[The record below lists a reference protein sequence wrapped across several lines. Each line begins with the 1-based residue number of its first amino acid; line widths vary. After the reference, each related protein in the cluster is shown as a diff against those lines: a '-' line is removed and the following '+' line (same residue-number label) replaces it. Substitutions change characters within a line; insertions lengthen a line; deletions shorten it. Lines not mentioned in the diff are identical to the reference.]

1 LQIGNLRILMC
12 TVVGIPDR
20 LPSTSGQN
28 REHTPLTDKMNK
40 QWLLA
45 ERPSGL
51 FTKENFELKQVM
63 MPDLEDEQFLVKVIY
78 LSLDP
83 TQRMWAQMDTYLPA
97 VAKGEVM
104 RSLGMGVVVRSRNP
118 AFKEGDV
125 VQGMTGWQTHTVTDG
140 RGFSQVPWKSGLPLA
155 AYMGPLGM
163 TGITAYFG
171 LMDIGKPEKG
181 ETLLVSAAAGAVGSI
196 VCQIGKIKGLRV
208 VALAGTDDKCEWLS
222 EELGVDEA
230 INYRDPNAYKKLQ
243 AACPKGIDIFFD
255 NVGGKMLDMA
265 LGLINVGARIPLC
278 GYISEYASSKPGP
291 GVHNLAALIS
301 KRAKI
306 EGFLVLDYVHQSREA
321 LGELGKWVMDGR
333 IKYRMDIEEG
343 FDDLPLV
350 INKLFTGENTG
361 KLLLQVSAPP
371 E

>member
-1 LQIGNLRILMC
+1 
-12 TVVGIPDR
+12 
-20 LPSTSGQN
+20 
-28 REHTPLTDKMNK
+28 MNK

-45 ERPSGL
+45 ERPNGL

-63 MPDLEDEQFLVKVIY
+63 MPQLEDEQFLVRVIY

-104 RSLGMGVVVRSRNP
+104 RSLGLGVVMRSRIP

-140 RGFSQVPWKSGLPLA
+140 RGFSLVPWKSGMPLES
-155 AYMGPLGM
+155 YMGPLGM

-196 VCQIGKIKGLRV
+196 ACQIGKIKGMRV
-208 VALAGTDDKCEWLS
+208 VGLAGTDDKCNWLTQ
-222 EELGVDEA
+222 ELDVDDA
-230 INYRDPNAYKKLQ
+230 INYNDVNAYKKLQ
-243 AACPKGIDIFFD
+243 EACPKGVDVFFD

-278 GYISEYASSKPGP
+278 GYISDYASSKPGP
-291 GVHNLAALIS
+291 GVQNLAALIS
-301 KRAKI
+301 KRARI
-306 EGFLVLDYVHQSREA
+306 EGFLVLDYVHQSRDA
-321 LGELGKWVMDGR
+321 LSELGKWLVDGR
-333 IKYRMDIEEG
+333 IKYRMDIAEG
-343 FDDLPLV
+343 FEELPLV
-350 INKLFTGENTG
+350 ANKLFTGENTG
-361 KLLLQVSAPP
+361 KLLLKVSEPP

>member
-1 LQIGNLRILMC
+1 MKEV
-12 TVVGIPDR
+12 T
-20 LPSTSGQN
+20 LP
-28 REHTPLTDKMNK
+28 
-40 QWLLA
+40 
-45 ERPSGL
+45 GL
-51 FTKENFELKQVM
+51 K
-63 MPDLEDEQFLVKVIY
+63 DEQFLVKVIY

-97 VAKGEVM
+97 VPKGEVM
-104 RSLGMGVVVRSRNP
+104 RSLGMGVVVRSRSP
-118 AFKEGDV
+118 GFKEGDV
-125 VQGMTGWQTHTVTDG
+125 VQGMTGWQTHTITDG

-196 VCQIGKIKGLRV
+196 VCQIGKIKGMRV
-208 VALAGTDDKCEWLS
+208 IGLAGTDDKCQWLS
-222 EELGVDEA
+222 DELGIDEA
-230 INYRDPNAYKKLQ
+230 INYRDVNAYKRLKE
-243 AACPKGIDIFFD
+243 ACPKGIDVFFD

-278 GYISEYASSKPGP
+278 GYISEYASNEPGP

-301 KRAKI
+301 KRARI

-333 IKYRMDIEEG
+333 VKYRMDITEG
-343 FDDLPLV
+343 FDELPLV
-350 INKLFTGENTG
+350 ANKLFTGENTG
-361 KLLLQVSAPP
+361 KLLLKVSEPP
-371 E
+371 G